1 MDAPLVRARVASHVR
16 GMAED
21 HVRRSTSRRVRARID
36 AGTRARV
43 KRAEAAPRREL
54 DRRIDALDREWDVER
69 SLETCAA
76 SFVVAGVL
84 LGRYVDRRWLLL
96 PGLVGAF
103 LLQHALQGWCP
114 PLPVCRRLGF
124 RTRRE
129 IDEEKY
135 ALKALR
141 GDFATTTRGRRSAS
155 AALAAAR
162 A

>member
-1 MDAPLVRARVASHVR
+1 MATDRVRRNTSPRVARRIDSA
-16 GMAED
+16 AE
-21 HVRRSTSRRVRARID
+21 RRVRS
-36 AGTRARV
+36 
-43 KRAEAAPRREL
+43 AASEPDPAL
-54 DRRIDALDREWDVER
+54 DRRIRSLDREWDVER

-84 LGRYVDRRWLLL
+84 LGRYVDRRWLLV
-96 PGLVGAF
+96 PGVVGAF

-141 GDFATTTRGRRSAS
+141 GDFGAKAVARRSAS
-155 AALAAAR
+155 AALAASR